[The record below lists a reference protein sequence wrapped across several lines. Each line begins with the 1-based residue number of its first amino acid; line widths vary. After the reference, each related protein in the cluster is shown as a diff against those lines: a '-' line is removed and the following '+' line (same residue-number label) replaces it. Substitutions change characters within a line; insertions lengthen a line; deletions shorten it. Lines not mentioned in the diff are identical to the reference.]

1 MNRRLIVGAFAALF
15 LGAVITAGVLMMRGP
30 GSSGTSDGNNARAG
44 TFRPAGT
51 TDRASGAR
59 MTDDGV
65 HEPTA
70 EEMDDIPPYRPTPPP
85 EGLYGPDYWLEI
97 DFFDDPEQLTLLV
110 KELGGIAELYAVAPA
125 DVRMQLVEYLAF
137 MDQLREHLPA
147 ILPIELDS
155 DTRSD
160 ILMKVVP
167 KDFFNMDV
175 DGVPDLDQELVDLL
189 DQPTP
194 TPIDEDE
201 WLTRLELARLVDDNV
216 ALRWARDAKAVF
228 PNSPTVQLH
237 ASATLLQLAG
247 GGTNVSST
255 EVQQA
260 RTYLDN
266 RIRAE
271 DWTQTSPSERVRAYH
286 GLYWSGDPAAAIAS
300 YEAALAVEPD
310 GQPRRVLEQLL
321 ERIRPT

>member
-1 MNRRLIVGAFAALF
+1 MNRRLIVGGIAALF
-15 LGAVITAGVLMMRGP
+15 LGAVITAGVLMLRGP
-30 GSSGTSDGNNARAG
+30 GGSGASDGDGARVG
-44 TFRPAGT
+44 SFRPATPAG
-51 TDRASGAR
+51 RATGQSVA
-59 MTDDGV
+59 MDSV
-65 HEPTA
+65 AEPTA
-70 EEMDDIPPYRPTPPP
+70 QEMDDIPPFRPTPPP

-97 DFFDDPEQLTLLV
+97 DFFDDPEQLALLV
-110 KELGGIAELYAVAPA
+110 KELGGIADLYAVAPT

-160 ILMKVVP
+160 ILMKIVP
-167 KDFFNMDV
+167 KDFFNVDV

-247 GGTNVSST
+247 GGTNVSQT
-255 EVQQA
+255 EIQQA
-260 RTYLDN
+260 RTYLSD

-271 DWTQTSPSERVRAYH
+271 DWTQTSPSERVKAYH
-286 GLYWSGDPAAAIAS
+286 GLYWSGDAASAAAV

-321 ERIRPT
+321 ERIRPS